1 MTSIKSA
8 VNLAQDV
15 KKNQFLKI
23 LDDFDKRYLR
33 LKIVQNSKKQMPE
46 FRENQGLGFDAD
58 QMSMSG
64 TSSYSESQL
73 SSTSGR
79 SGLSGYSET
88 SKKSWRDKKNEKK
101 KKKTLRKKR
110 QVKEGSPFEEDNLIE
125 MLKEEVV
132 ITKDDKEQVK
142 NIINALIYFGLI
154 DTSTYLHSLVDKLM
168 KAQKTCQTALFSVEQ
183 QKILE
188 SQPDIQE
195 YYFSDVLG
203 NQRMDESHAQ
213 AVQEW
218 ENLKFYKH

>member
-1 MTSIKSA
+1 MKEPIDRRPILMTSIKSA

-110 QVKEGSPFEEDNLIE
+110 
-125 MLKEEVV
+125 
-132 ITKDDKEQVK
+132 
-142 NIINALIYFGLI
+142 
-154 DTSTYLHSLVDKLM
+154 
-168 KAQKTCQTALFSVEQ
+168 
-183 QKILE
+183 
-188 SQPDIQE
+188 
-195 YYFSDVLG
+195 
-203 NQRMDESHAQ
+203 
-213 AVQEW
+213 
-218 ENLKFYKH
+218 